1 MIDPILVGLGI
12 LVAIVVYQQF
22 VIRNMWYDID
32 DIITTVVHKINNYMI
47 TIFMFILTSVFKK
60 CYSFV

>member
-1 MIDPILVGLGI
+1 MTIDPTLVGLGI

-32 DIITTVVHKINNYMI
+32 DIITDVDSVIAGHNKLVMTLSSN
-47 TIFMFILTSVFKK
+47 LTERD
-60 CYSFV
+60 

>member
-1 MIDPILVGLGI
+1 MMIDPILVGLGI

-32 DIITTVVHKINNYMI
+32 DIITDVDSVIAGHNKLVMTLSSN
-47 TIFMFILTSVFKK
+47 LTETERE
-60 CYSFV
+60 

>member
-1 MIDPILVGLGI
+1 MMIDPILVGLGI

-32 DIITTVVHKINNYMI
+32 DIITDVD
-47 TIFMFILTSVFKK
+47 SVIAGHNKLVMTLSSNLSDTDK
-60 CYSFV
+60 

>member
-1 MIDPILVGLGI
+1 MMIDPILVGLGI

-32 DIITTVVHKINNYMI
+32 DIITDVD
-47 TIFMFILTSVFKK
+47 SVIAGHNKLVMTL
-60 CYSFV
+60 SSNLSDTDT

>member
-1 MIDPILVGLGI
+1 MMIDPILVGLGI

-32 DIITTVVHKINNYMI
+32 DIVTDVDAVIAGHNKLVMTLSGN
-47 TIFMFILTSVFKK
+47 LTERE
-60 CYSFV
+60 

>member
-1 MIDPILVGLGI
+1 MMIDPILVGLGI

-32 DIITTVVHKINNYMI
+32 DIITDVD
-47 TIFMFILTSVFKK
+47 SVIAGHNRLVRTL
-60 CYSFV
+60 SDNLPDTDT

>member
-22 VIRNMWYDID
+22 VIRNMWYDIE
-32 DIITTVVHKINNYMI
+32 DIITDVD
-47 TIFMFILTSVFKK
+47 SVIAGHNKLVMTL
-60 CYSFV
+60 SSNLSDTDT

>member
-32 DIITTVVHKINNYMI
+32 DIITDVD
-47 TIFMFILTSVFKK
+47 SVIAGHNKLVMTL
-60 CYSFV
+60 SSNLSDTDT

>member
-1 MIDPILVGLGI
+1 MMIDPILVGLGI

-32 DIITTVVHKINNYMI
+32 DIITDVD
-47 TIFMFILTSVFKK
+47 SVIEGHNKLVMTL
-60 CYSFV
+60 SSSISDTD

>member
-1 MIDPILVGLGI
+1 MIVDPILVGLGI

-32 DIITTVVHKINNYMI
+32 DIITDVD
-47 TIFMFILTSVFKK
+47 SVIAGHNKLVMTL
-60 CYSFV
+60 SSNLSDTDT

>member
-1 MIDPILVGLGI
+1 MMIDPILVGLGI

-32 DIITTVVHKINNYMI
+32 DIITDVDSVIAGHNKLVMT
-47 TIFMFILTSVFKK
+47 LTSKLLDTDK
-60 CYSFV
+60 